1 MLTSSGS
8 LNISYCI
15 LPNFNEHSH
24 PPKPGSRSESMS
36 TKTLRP
42 KRIIIGV
49 TGSVAT
55 IKLSPL
61 IDCIISNYSHDEV
74 EIKIVASNNALN
86 FFKPADLKP
95 IQVLT
100 DSLEWQD
107 WKRISDPILHV
118 DLRNWA
124 DVIVVAPLSA
134 NSLAK
139 IANGFCDNLLV
150 FSNIL
155 H

>member
-1 MLTSSGS
+1 
-8 LNISYCI
+8 
-15 LPNFNEHSH
+15 
-24 PPKPGSRSESMS
+24 MS

-49 TGSVAT
+49 TGSVAA
-55 IKLSPL
+55 IKISPL
-61 IDCIISNYSHDEV
+61 VDCIMSNYSQEEV

-86 FFKPADLKP
+86 FFKPAELKP
-95 IQVLT
+95 VQVFT

-107 WKRISDPILHV
+107 WKRISDPILHI

-124 DVIVVAPLSA
+124 DVILVAPLSA
-134 NSLAK
+134 NTMAK

-150 FSNIL
+150 FHYI
-155 H
+155 